1 MMGKTKRLIMYET
14 RLKHELVL
22 EVIGRLTLDVGR
34 GSIDGVTYDVGRW
47 I

>member
-14 RLKHELVL
+14 RLKHESVS
-22 EVIGRLTLDVGR
+22 EMIGCLTLDVGR
-34 GSIDGVTYDVGRW
+34 GSVDGVTYDVGRR